1 MQLIPQ
7 KIPGAF
13 TLPNAPVM
21 QDIPGSPNPFGLTQS
36 LSQMASFFFQSE
48 QQKELLK
55 RQSEI
60 ERLRATQTERI
71 FQTKGAQFLSLGV
84 VLIGVAIFVYAL
96 RSK

>member
-36 LSQMASFFFQSE
+36 LSQMASFFFSI
-48 QQKELLK
+48 
-55 RQSEI
+55 R
-60 ERLRATQTERI
+60 T
-71 FQTKGAQFLSLGV
+71 TKG
-84 VLIGVAIFVYAL
+84 IIKT
-96 RSK
+96 SKRDRKT